1 MARRSVIK
9 SIIRDKMKVMNKS
22 VDLKKLSFF
31 AALCFFLSVVE
42 TAIPKPIPFFRL
54 GLANL
59 PVMLSFAYM
68 SRKESSLLI
77 FLKVLLQA
85 IVSGTLFS
93 YIFLFSLVGSL
104 ASGFGMM
111 GFYALFN
118 MKKEQS
124 GEKSRRALISWI
136 GISMCGGLLNNAAQL
151 VCAYFVMFGDSV
163 RYIAPLL
170 LTISFVTSFL
180 LGVFGNIFE
189 SNSEW
194 LRVLKDGNA
203 GESVVETECDAP
215 VNAPRGDAPAKRP
228 TAASERRGGCGL
240 PKSGTPDWAPIIFL
254 ILALCGIIAVSFT
267 KNLFVVYGLLVF
279 FVIMVFVKKKKVSI
293 LPSVIIILSVT
304 ALSLL
309 TPYGKILCSFG
320 KWNITLGALEAGL
333 LRSGKLCAMVFMSQ
347 SAVDKNMKLPGRFG
361 AFMERV
367 FGIVSQLTEEK
378 IVLEKGKKL
387 ASIVPAV
394 DKKLLE
400 VWAK

>member
-1 MARRSVIK
+1 MIK
-9 SIIRDKMKVMNKS
+9 RIIRDKMKGMNKS

-42 TAIPKPIPFFRL
+42 TAIPKPVPFFRL

-93 YIFLFSLVGSL
+93 YIFLFSLAGSL

-151 VCAYFVMFGDSV
+151 VCAYFVMFGESV

-194 LRVLKDGNA
+194 LKVLKSGEAA
-203 GESVVETECDAP
+203 GCEKTET
-215 VNAPRGDAPAKRP
+215 APRGEAPAKRP

-279 FVIMVFVKKKKVSI
+279 FAVMVFVKKKKVSI

-309 TPYGKILCSFG
+309 TPYGKILYSFG

-387 ASIVPAV
+387 ASIIPAL

>member
-1 MARRSVIK
+1 
-9 SIIRDKMKVMNKS
+9 MNKS

-42 TAIPKPIPFFRL
+42 TAIPKPVPFFRL

-93 YIFLFSLVGSL
+93 YIFLFSLAGSL

-111 GFYALFN
+111 AVHSVF
-118 MKKEQS
+118 
-124 GEKSRRALISWI
+124 EKNLERGRKPVSWI

-170 LTISFVTSFL
+170 LTISFATSLL

-194 LRVLKDGNA
+194 LRVLKS
-203 GESVVETECDAP
+203 GEAEGCEKAET
-215 VNAPRGDAPAKRP
+215 APRGEGP
-228 TAASERRGGCGL
+228 AASSSEVEETGL
-240 PKSGTPDWAPIIFL
+240 GSVSSTEGMSVSEGRNTGWAPILFL

-267 KNLFVVYGLLVF
+267 RNLFVVYGLLVIF
-279 FVIMVFVKKKKVSI
+279 AVMVFVKKKRVRL

-304 ALSLL
+304 VLSLL
-309 TPYGKILCSFG
+309 TPYGKILFTFG
-320 KWNITLGALEAGL
+320 KWNITSGALEAGL

-367 FGIVSQLTEEK
+367 FGTVSQLTEEK

-387 ASIVPAV
+387 ASIVPAL